1 MSENL
6 HLEGDFT
13 LNIPSYDADF
23 TENEQPDIQA
33 DFNITI
39 VPNIEG
45 SELIQ
50 VNKNNNTYRL
60 VSINYTYEQAI
71 ASDVWVINHNLNKC
85 PSIYVVDTAGH
96 MQIPDDIEVNDQN
109 TITVT
114 FLAAFAG
121 LAYLN

>member
-6 HLEGDFT
+6 HLDGDFT
-13 LNIPSYDADF
+13 LNIPSYKANF

-33 DFNITI
+33 DFNISIT
-39 VPNIEG
+39 PNIEG
-45 SELIQ
+45 SELIT
-50 VNKNNNTYRL
+50 VNRTNNTYKI
-60 VSINYTYEQAI
+60 VSINYTHEQAI
-71 ASDVWVINHNLNKC
+71 ASDTWVINHNLNKC

-96 MQIPDDIEVNDQN
+96 MQIPDDITIDDMN

-114 FLAAFAG
+114 FLSAFAG

>member
-6 HLEGDFT
+6 HLDGDFT
-13 LNIPSYDADF
+13 LNIPSYEANF
-23 TENEQPDIQA
+23 TKNQQPDIQA
-33 DFNITI
+33 DFSIGLD
-39 VPNIEG
+39 IEG
-45 SELIQ
+45 SELIDVTQ
-50 VNKNNNTYRL
+50 INNTYKISS
-60 VSINYTYEQAI
+60 VNYTHEQAI

-96 MQIPDDIEVNDQN
+96 IQIPDDIMVNDMN

-121 LAYLN
+121 KAYLN